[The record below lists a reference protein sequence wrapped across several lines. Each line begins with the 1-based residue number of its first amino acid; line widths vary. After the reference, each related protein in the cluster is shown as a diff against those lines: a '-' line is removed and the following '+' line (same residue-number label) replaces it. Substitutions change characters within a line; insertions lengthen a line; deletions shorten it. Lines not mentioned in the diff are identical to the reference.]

1 MLLIVDLTVNKKLQM
16 YFPFLLAYFKKKGV
30 DFKIVKCIKDVDNI
44 NKKDVTGVVI
54 SGSPM
59 RLSQKIN
66 IKDVNVA
73 LYCHL
78 MFDVPTLGICFGC
91 QLLNM
96 IYGGS
101 VKPFGRLVCEKHP
114 VKVVRKEHPV
124 KVVRKEHP
132 VKVKPYPVQ
141 FCFND
146 MLDKIGYGF
155 KVIGTAQVDGR
166 KVVCH
171 IEKDN
176 IIGYLFHPELDF
188 DNCGH
193 LERYVNII
201 KNVSIK

>member
-16 YFPFLLAYFKKKGV
+16 YFPFLLAYFKKKGF
-30 DFKIVKCIKDVDNI
+30 DYKIVKSIKDVANI
-44 NKKDVTGVVI
+44 NEKNVTGVVI

-59 RLSQKIN
+59 RLSHKID
-66 IKDVNVA
+66 IKDINVA

-114 VKVVRKEHPV
+114 VRLVRQVTEGC
-124 KVVRKEHP
+124 
-132 VKVKPYPVQ
+132 PVQ

-155 KVIGTAQVDGR
+155 KVMSETQVDGR

-193 LERYVNII
+193 LERYINII